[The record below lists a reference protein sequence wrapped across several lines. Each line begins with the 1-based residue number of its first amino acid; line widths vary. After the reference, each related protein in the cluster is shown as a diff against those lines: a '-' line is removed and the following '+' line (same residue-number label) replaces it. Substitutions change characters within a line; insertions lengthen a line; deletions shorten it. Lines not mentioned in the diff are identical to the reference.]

1 MAIHQAFRTAVQL
14 TAEARAAADI
24 VTDADELS
32 VFLPAVENRT
42 LDFDLDNDSIGL
54 PRAATFRSYDATAPY
69 GREESVGGRKGKL
82 PASSIKL
89 PLGELQQLQL
99 QQASSDSI
107 GAALERKARQN
118 GQSIAIRAI
127 LARGAVISTGKVTLN
142 ENKIVAEI
150 DFGRSAGHT
159 VVAANVWSLA
169 GTDIPA
175 DILAWQAV
183 YRATNGGNPTAVVTS
198 PQVLAYM
205 ATNTAI
211 ISLAMGTTGSGLTR
225 IGRSDVIGVLASFFG
240 ITEVIEYD
248 RQYRD
253 YEGNTVRPIAADRFI
268 FVPSRSNVVIDGG
281 PLGSTQWGVP
291 AEALQPNYG
300 ISADE
305 QPGIFAAAFDRVDP
319 EGLDVL
325 ASSIFLP
332 VPQDPDLTF
341 AAKVF

>member
-1 MAIHQAFRTAVQL
+1 MTYNASFRTAVQL

-24 VTDADELS
+24 VEGADVLT
-32 VFLPAVENRT
+32 VFLPSVENRT

-54 PRAATFRSYDATAPY
+54 PRAATFRSYDSTAPY

-99 QQASSDSI
+99 QQADNDTI

-127 LARGAVISTGKVTLN
+127 LARGQAISTGKVTLN

-150 DFGRSAGHT
+150 DFGRAAGHT
-159 VVAANVWSLA
+159 VSAAASWAIA

-183 YRATNGGNPTAVVTS
+183 YRATNGDNPTAAVCS
-198 PQVLAYM
+198 AQILSYM
-205 ATNTAI
+205 STNTAI
-211 ISLAMGTTGSGLTR
+211 IALAMGTTTSGLTR
-225 IGRSDVIGVLASFFG
+225 IGRGDVLSVLASFFG
-240 ITEVIEYD
+240 ITDVIEYD
-248 RQYRD
+248 KQYKD
-253 YEGNTVRPIAADRFI
+253 FDGNTVRPIPADRFV
-268 FVPSRSNVVIDGG
+268 FVPSRNGVNIDGG
-281 PLGSTQWGVP
+281 PLGTTQWGVP
-291 AEALQPNYG
+291 AEALQTLYG
-300 ISADE
+300 IPQAE
-305 QPGIFAAAFDRVDP
+305 QPGVFAGAFGRTDP

-332 VPQDPDLTF
+332 VPFDPDLTF
-341 AAKVF
+341 SADVY